1 MATRNRYQPAAASP
15 AKFLHVSGVGLRVD
29 HVPAGPLWDRVG
41 RMASPDEEAPSPPRS
56 LERCI
61 ENARLFRS
69 AALRAALTH
78 RPKNDERGRFVE
90 GYPIPTTVALPPSKQ
105 MDAAALLEW
114 SRAYQSAERKDGLS
128 WQLHDGPAGMAFHD
142 LGFKASP
149 RFEAA
154 GIDLWRSAFN
164 AFDTQ
169 GDLNS
174 LLVWAEDG
182 YAARSDLGG
191 WEEDPTG
198 QRSESLEDILA
209 RPKRIG
215 QLRDTFSG
223 LLLTRPDAA
232 EWLREWSLHV
242 VDASEES
249 HFPNGVVGR
258 GRHGFGSLRTQAYD
272 GGVTYRT
279 SLGAFTPTPNVPA
292 LWSRP
297 QYEQYAQMP
306 TLALLLKPEFARFGE
321 DMSMDQK
328 AEALEVALKSLL
340 EGPLQKQPPKR
351 LFYSAASD
359 GDDIALLARCLAKL
373 APQSGLMNPG
383 AGYRLEQCLGGEL
396 GAASMNAAIGL
407 ASIAVW
413 ESGESAL
420 AVNLRDP
427 RGALVFGLFPPS
439 AEYRKSLNPRPYV
452 I

>member
-1 MATRNRYQPAAASP
+1 MTTRNRYQPAAASP
-15 AKFLHVSGVGLRVD
+15 TKFLHVSGVGLRVD
-29 HVPAGPLWDRVG
+29 HVPAGPLWDRER
-41 RMASPDEEAPSPPRS
+41 RMASPDEEAPNPPRT
-56 LERCI
+56 LDECLTQ
-61 ENARLFRS
+61 ARLFRS

-78 RPKNDERGRFVE
+78 RPKNGERGRFVE

-105 MDAAALLEW
+105 MDAAALSQW
-114 SRAYQSAERKDGLS
+114 IRTYQSDASQSGLP

-142 LGFKASP
+142 LQFKASP
-149 RFEAA
+149 RFETA

-191 WEEDPTG
+191 WENPKG
-198 QRSESLEDILA
+198 QGSELLEDILA
-209 RPKRIG
+209 RRKRAG

-223 LLLTRPDAA
+223 LLLTHPDAA

-249 HFPNGVVGR
+249 QFPNGVVGR

-272 GGVTYRT
+272 GSVTYRT
-279 SLGAFTPTPNVPA
+279 SLSAFTPTANVPA

-306 TLALLLKPEFARFGE
+306 TLALLLRPEFARFG
-321 DMSMDQK
+321 DGMSLDQK
-328 AEALEVALKSLL
+328 AEALEAALTVLL
-340 EGPLQKQPPKR
+340 EGPLRKQPPTR

-359 GDDIALLARCLAKL
+359 GDDIALLARCVAKL
-373 APQSGLMNPG
+373 APQSGLMKPG
-383 AGYRLEQCLGGEL
+383 VGFRLEQCLGGEL

-413 ESGESAL
+413 ESGEPAL
-420 AVNLRDP
+420 AINLRDP
-427 RGALVFGLFPPS
+427 RGALVFALFPPS
-439 AEYRKSLNPRPYV
+439 AEYRKSMNARPYV

>member
-15 AKFLHVSGVGLRVD
+15 AKFLHISGVGLRVD
-29 HVPAGPLWDRVG
+29 HVPAGPLWDRV
-41 RMASPDEEAPSPPRS
+41 RRQASSDEDAPEPSRS

-61 ENARLFRS
+61 EDARLFRS

-78 RPKNDERGRFVE
+78 RPKNNERGRFVE
-90 GYPIPTTVALPPSKQ
+90 AYPIPTTVALPPSTQ
-105 MDAAALLEW
+105 MDAAALSQW
-114 SRAYQSAERKDGLS
+114 SRTYQSEESQNGLP

-142 LGFKASP
+142 LGFKSAP
-149 RFEAA
+149 RFEVA
-154 GIDLWRSAFN
+154 GVDLWRSAFA

-191 WEEDPTG
+191 WENAQG
-198 QRSESLEDILA
+198 QRSELLEDILA
-209 RPKRIG
+209 RPKRAG

-258 GRHGFGSLRTQAYD
+258 GRHGFGSLRAQAND

-279 SLGAFTPTPNVPA
+279 SLGAFTPTSNVPA
-292 LWSRP
+292 LWSQS
-297 QYEQYAQMP
+297 QYAQYAQMP
-306 TLALLLKPEFARFGE
+306 TLALLLKPEFARFDIG
-321 DMSMDQK
+321 MSADTR
-328 AEALEVALKSLL
+328 AEALGAALNTVL
-340 EGPLQKQPPKR
+340 EGPLRKRPPKR
-351 LFYSAASD
+351 LFYSVGTN
-359 GDDIALLARCLAKL
+359 GDDIALLARSLAKVV
-373 APQSGLMNPG
+373 PQNELMNAG
-383 AGYRLEQCLGGEL
+383 AGFRLEQCLGGEV
-396 GAASMNAAIGL
+396 GTASMNAAIGL

-413 ESGESAL
+413 ESDEPAL
-420 AVNLRDP
+420 AINMRDP
-427 RGALVFGLFPPS
+427 RGALIFGLFPPS
-439 AEYRKSLNPRPYV
+439 AEYRKGLNSRPYV